1 MCFPQE
7 QDEDVPLVKKEISKT
22 SSKDGP
28 QDTVSDPAAKRAA
41 LKKSE
46 QPSAPVKE
54 SKTAV
59 VDDSEENLDLA
70 CVETIPGSPVMSPD
84 ESGTKDSSVA
94 APVASPAKDA
104 SNTAKDATDQ
114 SICASSV
121 TSVGGGGGSSNCNK
135 RSEMPFASAPLSMA
149 GPADPPP
156 SEMDKPGGDKK
167 ADGGGE
173 GTTLTSADLPTA
185 ATSVAGDAQD
195 FSSRC
200 DILVLKPPS

>member
-1 MCFPQE
+1 MRFPQE
-7 QDEDVPLVKKEISKT
+7 QDEDVPLIKKEISKT

-28 QDTVSDPAAKRAA
+28 QDNVSDPAAKKAA

-104 SNTAKDATDQ
+104 SNTAKDAGGTDQ

-121 TSVGGGGGSSNCNK
+121 TSVGGGSSNCNK

-167 ADGGGE
+167 ADGGE
-173 GTTLTSADLPTA
+173 VTTLTSADLPTA

-195 FSSRC
+195 FSSR
-200 DILVLKPPS
+200 